1 MNNTTT
7 PPPELVNR
15 TRSYFV
21 FIFKTF
27 GTAFYESLGRERFS
41 IINLYI
47 RDHQYEREQGFNH
60 LEEPKIYLRLRVAMI
75 KDQQDLFARLH
86 SSRYF
91 RDQYTYQV
99 VPTDEILV
107 FDLPAEYRH
116 TYFAFLKGA
125 YSRMYS
131 PTQLRQIGLK
141 RIVDGKIGVVYCVL
155 HGLPDRYDFY
165 QNMVQKHYNVDPA
178 FIPKVEELREY
189 DVLWEKKHE
198 ILHYNP
204 HRIEDFIQYDPYTST
219 EVSSPRFLPSFIP
232 AVNK

>member
-1 MNNTTT
+1 MSNPTNNTT
-7 PPPELVNR
+7 ELVNR

-27 GTAFYESLGRERFS
+27 GTVFYNALIRERFS

-47 RDHQYEREQGFNH
+47 RDHQYEQEQGFNH
-60 LEEPKIYLRLRVAMI
+60 LEQPKIYLRLRVESI
-75 KDQQDLFARLH
+75 KDQQDLYAQLR
-86 SSRYF
+86 SNRYF

-99 VPTDEILV
+99 LPPDQV
-107 FDLPAEYRH
+107 FVFELPAEYWP

-131 PTQLRQIGLK
+131 PTQLSRIGLK
-141 RIVDGKIGVVYCVL
+141 RMVDGKMGVVYCVL

-204 HRIEDFIQYDPYTST
+204 HRIEEFFQYDPYTST
-219 EVSSPRFLPSFIP
+219 EASSLICLPSFIP